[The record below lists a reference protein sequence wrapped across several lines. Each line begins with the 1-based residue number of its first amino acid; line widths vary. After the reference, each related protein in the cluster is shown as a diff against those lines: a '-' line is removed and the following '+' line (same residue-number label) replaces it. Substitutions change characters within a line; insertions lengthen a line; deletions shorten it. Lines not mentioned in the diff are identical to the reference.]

1 MKNFQKNPLKIKISE
16 IFKNQKKIQN
26 FKFSKMK
33 IEHLGASESD
43 DDKSGEW
50 GSDDEDWSSDSS
62 SDDSDQFSDIED
74 TGANDDNIFAR

>member
-1 MKNFQKNPLKIKISE
+1 
-16 IFKNQKKIQN
+16 
-26 FKFSKMK
+26 MK